1 MNIAEI
7 LRKCPQGTQ
16 LYSPLL
22 GNVKLINVIESFG
35 RILIRVEGFSDKG
48 FTIYKFNAY
57 GFFNCLDIHS
67 NECMLFPSRYQRDWS
82 KFVVDKPD
90 SEKKYQFKPF
100 EMVLVRDE
108 DDRNWTCNFF
118 SYINDYGEYIC
129 IDSYWKQCIPYKGN
143 EHLLGTT
150 NKPKEL

>member
-7 LRKCPQGTQ
+7 LKKCPKGTK
-16 LYSPLL
+16 LYCTVL
-22 GNVKLINVIESFG
+22 GEVVLDEVCERYSDVCIIVRKPKGGVFNFDK
-35 RILIRVEGFSDKG
+35 EGK
-48 FTIYKFNAY
+48 YFNYPDA
-57 GFFNCLDIHS
+57 
-67 NECMLFPSRYQRDWS
+67 ECVLFPSRNQRDWS
-82 KFVVDKPD
+82 KFGVTDQVNNH
-90 SEKKYQFKPF
+90 QFKPF

-129 IDSYWKQCIPYKGN
+129 IDSYWKQCIKYEGN

-150 NKPKEL
+150 KNPEE